1 MDEKRGLI
9 RPNIKLNEPGIKP
22 PSGSSSV
29 TRPDTVYLSKALDL
43 ACEWIEDLRQQMSFD
58 PAPTPN
64 QIRKIVINKA
74 RREVDGR

>member
-1 MDEKRGLI
+1 MNEKRGLI
-9 RPNIKLNEPGIKP
+9 RPNVKSSELGSKP
-22 PSGSSSV
+22 SLGGSNI

-74 RREVDGR
+74 RREVDGK